1 MNIEFCAYGLLFARP
16 LLSRNTTLFSENLRR
31 CIIRYIEFVTDFF
44 WWKRTD
50 SSYLC
55 PTLRR
60 NCVFPSLPPC
70 IFTMIFLP
78 GQSPTAPHSACC
90 SPSLFSAPAQA
101 QHNQV
106 PTSHTAS
113 GDACHGRRPISLEQL
128 DCELDSKMNEVRQHS
143 SCPLST
149 R

>member
-1 MNIEFCAYGLLFARP
+1 MNYARMAYYLPDHCCQGTQRCSAKITVVASFGTLN
-16 LLSRNTTLFSENLRR
+16 LSR
-31 CIIRYIEFVTDFF
+31 IFF
-44 WWKRTD
+44 CGD

-60 NCVFPSLPPC
+60 NWVFPSLPPC
-70 IFTMIFLP
+70 IFTMIFVP

-128 DCELDSKMNEVRQHS
+128 DCELDCKMNEVRQHS